1 MTKIKSGIYGIIRGD
16 NKGSLA
22 ASIFDATIMVLIL
35 VSVLFVIVDTFSG
48 IPKLVRDLSHYFE
61 IFSITVFTIEYML
74 RIWTADKLFPSVSP
88 FKARVK
94 YLFSFMALVDLFA
107 ILPFYLPFIFPIDL
121 RVLRML
127 RLLRLVRL
135 LKIGRYT
142 NAFSVVGDVLKRKS
156 AQLFTSLI
164 AVIVLMVMSSI
175 LMYAIENETQPDVFE
190 NALSG
195 LWWAVSTV
203 TTVGYGDVYPIT
215 LFGKLIGAVIALL
228 GIGLIAIPTSII
240 SAGFLENIVGN
251 KKSEE
256 ERPLSLSGE
265 AGELLRVYETLD
277 VRRRTK
283 LLDTAFALEKEKTE
297 II

>member
-1 MTKIKSGIYGIIRGD
+1 MTKIKNGVYSIISG
-16 NKGSLA
+16 GSKSGPA
-22 ASIFDATIMVLIL
+22 ASIFDATIMTLIFL
-35 VSVLFVIVDTFSG
+35 SVIFVIVDTFSG
-48 IPKLVRDLSHYFE
+48 IPKIVRDVSHFFE
-61 IFSITVFTIEYML
+61 IFSITVFTIEYIL
-74 RIWTADKLFPSVSP
+74 RIWTADKIYPSLTP
-88 FKARVK
+88 FRARIK
-94 YLFSFMALVDLFA
+94 YMFSFMALVDLFA
-107 ILPFYLPFIFPIDL
+107 ILPFYLPFIFPVDL

-135 LKIGRYT
+135 LKITRYT

-156 AQLFTSLI
+156 AQLVTSLI
-164 AVIVLMVMSSI
+164 SVIVLMVMSSI

-203 TTVGYGDVYPIT
+203 TTVGYGDVYPVT

-256 ERPLSLSGE
+256 APSLSGE

-297 II
+297 AVN